1 MASNFKNLSLGS
13 LLICVVIAC
22 TNNPSK
28 EAAKSVKQ
36 LTDTCGDLK
45 QYTGSFI
52 LSDVGCSGCHTLAD
66 KRSFPELPTF
76 SEVAATDSLKLSN
89 YIFKTKHN
97 NLYIKEP
104 MLREHGNKKL
114 DSLSDCQ
121 KKSLIHYIKDYD
133 RNIPVAQRVN
143 K

>member
-1 MASNFKNLSLGS
+1 M
-13 LLICVVIAC
+13 AC
-22 TNNPSK
+22 TSNPPK
-28 EAAKSVKQ
+28 EATKPAKS
-36 LTDTCGDLK
+36 LTDTCGDLR

-52 LSDVGCSGCHTLAD
+52 LSDVGCSGCHTLTD
-66 KRSFPELPTF
+66 KRSFPELPAF

-104 MLREHGNKKL
+104 MLRDHGNKKL
-114 DSLSDCQ
+114 DSLSECQ
-121 KKSLIHYIKDYD
+121 RRSLISYIKDYH
-133 RNIPVAQRVN
+133 RNNPVAQHIT